1 MGTASDPRDIE
12 QRIGWI
18 KESIS
23 SRVTELG
30 RRVERVRDI
39 TDVKSAIAEHP
50 WLAVGGAAAIGLAF
64 ALTRPRR
71 DAAPRSP
78 GMLSTSVRAMLISV
92 AASYARTW
100 ARNWM
105 EDYLHPDRSGRARA
119 HGVSQSLPHEP
130 REAREPVH

>member
-1 MGTASDPRDIE
+1 MGNASDPRDIE

-39 TDVKSAIAEHP
+39 TDVKSAVAQHP
-50 WLAVGGAAAIGLAF
+50 WIAVGAGLAVGLAF
-64 ALTRPRR
+64 AMTRPRR
-71 DAAPRSP
+71 DAPRSP

-92 AASYARTW
+92 AASYARAW

-105 EDYLHPDRSGRARA
+105 EDYLHPVRTGRAQA
-119 HGVSQSLPHEP
+119 HGVSQTLPHEP

>member
-39 TDVKSAIAEHP
+39 TDVKSAVAHHP
-50 WLAVGGAAAIGLAF
+50 WIAVGAGLAVGLAF
-64 ALTRPRR
+64 AMTRPRR
-71 DAAPRSP
+71 DAAPRAP
-78 GMLSTSVRAMLISV
+78 GVVSTSIRAMLISV

-105 EDYLHPDRSGRARA
+105 EDYLHPERGGRAPA

>member
-1 MGTASDPRDIE
+1 MGTASDDPRDIE

-39 TDVKSAIAEHP
+39 TDVKAAVAEHP
-50 WLAVGGAAAIGLAF
+50 WIAVGAGLALGLAF
-64 ALTRPRR
+64 AMTRPRR
-71 DAAPRSP
+71 DSSRSP
-78 GMLSTSVRAMLISV
+78 GIIGTSMRAMLVSV

-100 ARNWM
+100 ARNWV
-105 EDYLHPDRSGRARA
+105 EQQLHPELGGRAPA
-119 HGVSQSLPHEP
+119 HGVSQPLPHEP

>member
-39 TDVKSAIAEHP
+39 TDVKSAVAEHP
-50 WLAVGGAAAIGLAF
+50 WIAVGAGLAVGLAVAIS
-64 ALTRPRR
+64 RPRR
-71 DAAPRSP
+71 DATRSP
-78 GMLSTSVRAMLISV
+78 GMISTSVRAMLISV

-105 EDYLHPDRSGRARA
+105 EQQLHPERSGRAPA